1 MRCLAPKYV
10 IDSKPMDSQHSTDA
24 TTVPGNNRYN
34 CLGNTNPVNTTV
46 PQPASEPG
54 CNANGGC
61 LNEPVSITDPGIY
74 DNPTYDPTVIVEGS
88 KVNDPDDDDTS
99 TSTMTGGGDVNET
112 DGICPFDKKSYSH
125 RVKKI
130 FLEILTNLD
139 NKSNIWSES
148 EKIKV
153 SEGMADI
160 ATSFRSIFC
169 SSQNVRKN
177 ALVNPLIRILRGE
190 KPEPIGQGALDG
202 LSLS

>member
-10 IDSKPMDSQHSTDA
+10 IDPKPMVPQPVSTTVSQPGTDA
-24 TTVPGNNRYN
+24 TT
-34 CLGNTNPVNTTV
+34 
-46 PQPASEPG
+46 ASEPG

-61 LNEPVSITDPGIY
+61 LFEPVSITVPGSYNQTDPEVK
-74 DNPTYDPTVIVEGS
+74 NP
-88 KVNDPDDDDTS
+88 
-99 TSTMTGGGDVNET
+99 STMTRGDMIGGGDVNET
-112 DGICPFDKKSYSH
+112 DGLCPFDKKSYSH

-153 SEGMADI
+153 SDGMADI